1 MQIVSYCVGAWG
13 LYPCYKTYSLWI
25 KWIWVTW
32 FCPVFDLYRW
42 WCSGSADWYATQVR
56 RGTCHLLFFPRT
68 FPYFWPPSPSVTWI
82 TLHVELVFASRSSQI
97 SHMPVSREIFP
108 FFPAGVLAHVCDLF
122 SEFINKPFWF
132 LNSEIMVEWLELKV
146 LHTHWCGMKVPLWI
160 WWEFKACWL
169 WITHIHTRLCKLMKS
184 CRDMLSFPSP
194 GEK

>member
-1 MQIVSYCVGAWG
+1 MQIVSYRVGAWG

-108 FFPAGVLAHVCDLF
+108 FFSSRHARSCMRPFFWVHQWTFLVSEQWNHGIMTRVEGFTHSLVWNEGSSVNLMGV
-122 SEFINKPFWF
+122 
-132 LNSEIMVEWLELKV
+132 
-146 LHTHWCGMKVPLWI
+146 
-160 WWEFKACWL
+160 
-169 WITHIHTRLCKLMKS
+169 
-184 CRDMLSFPSP
+184 
-194 GEK
+194 